1 MGGLGS
7 GRTRRHTCIDDCL
20 TIDTTWLRRHK
31 MLPGQQGRAVS
42 TIEWRKWTETDF
54 ISRREHTYRALA
66 CLSGPNEEPALLLHY
81 QAELVS
87 ESGSK
92 KQQKHT
98 HRVSLV
104 STACYFGSVRWWF
117 ACPHCGRRSRV
128 LYINPKCG
136 ELARMTPQCRLCADL
151 HYASQMQS
159 YIEKHKSYERY
170 LLANYGLYWAS
181 YRYDFELKEHYL
193 KMTPELWALR
203 LQSVVDWN
211 LHLLKHVIQCDQ
223 TMLRTDLANLKSL
236 RSEED
241 QRLYLEQMQS
251 HQQDTRRFVKLVLQ
265 CIEFERLLC
274 RVNTHAT
281 PDHLLEMYRHLED
294 FESAQGNDEE
304 EDESALEQKIIRLES
319 ILQHVQAAEKKARP
333 AA

>member
-66 CLSGPNEEPALLLHY
+66 CPSGPNEEPALLLHY

-92 KQQKHT
+92 KQLKHT
-98 HRVSLV
+98 HRVNLIP
-104 STACYFGSVRWWF
+104 TTCYFGNVRWWF

-136 ELARMTPQCRLCADL
+136 DLARMTPQCRLCADL

-159 YIEKHKSYERY
+159 YIEKHKSYERH

-181 YRYDFELKEHYL
+181 YRYDYELKEHYL

-203 LQSVVDWN
+203 LKSVVDWN
-211 LHLLKHVIQCDQ
+211 LHLLKRIIQCD
-223 TMLRTDLANLKSL
+223 LAIYRTDLRIFKSL

-241 QRLYLEQMQS
+241 RRICLEQMQAR
-251 HQQDTRRFVKLVLQ
+251 QQDTLHFVKVLFQ
-265 CIEFERLLC
+265 CTEYERLLC
-274 RVNTHAT
+274 RVNTHEM
-281 PDHLLEMYRHLED
+281 PDSLFELYSHLVDVEPSEQ
-294 FESAQGNDEE
+294 SSN
-304 EDESALEQKIIRLES
+304 DESALEQKIIHLET